1 MKSNTAFRKAIQYYK
16 ENELIFA
23 SKVYKESM
31 SKDISEVAYY
41 KMLERMYKDG
51 ELAKAARG
59 IYYKPKSS
67 KYGIIPPSQEQI
79 IESFTK
85 NNTGTVIG
93 YALYNKLNL
102 TTQVAKTVQVL
113 SSTLDSFTKTIRN
126 VSIKQVELEFTQDVE
141 DMIQGLDVLQNFYE
155 IEDINYVEFLEYTR
169 KLAMRYHADTF
180 KKVISK
186 VSYKKSTIAFLREIL
201 CFYNVQ
207 NALDQYLSEL
217 SNYKYPKMEELYD
230 IVGVSKDQL

>member
-93 YALYNKLNL
+93 YALYNRLNL

-113 SSTLDSFTKTIRN
+113 SSTLDGFTKTIRN

-155 IEDINYVEFLEYTR
+155 IEDINYLAFLKYCNTLAEYYR
-169 KLAMRYHADTF
+169 EDVF
-180 KKVISK
+180 EKVISK

-201 CFYNVQ
+201 CYYNVQ
-207 NALDQYLSEL
+207 NTLYKYLSAL
-217 SNYKYPKMEELYD
+217 SNYKYPRMEELHELAQTFRG
-230 IVGVSKDQL
+230 I